1 MLPSARRA
9 AAGSPPN
16 GSRTLPSV
24 RRLNAGIPVCT
35 ACLGN
40 IPRVY
45 EERMQVDTLARHDAG
60 KLSAARRRVSDQG
73 SYDKLFL
80 IGGEGLRACE
90 KCAPAERKERCELL
104 FVFRLFCRIIK
115 VSVSARN

>member
-16 GSRTLPSV
+16 GSRTLSSV
-24 RRLNAGIPVCT
+24 RRLHAGILACT
-35 ACLGN
+35 ACFGN

-45 EERMQVDTLARHDAG
+45 EERMQVDALALDDSG

-80 IGGEGLRACE
+80 IGGEGLRAYE
-90 KCAPAERKERCELL
+90 ECAPEERKEKCELL
-104 FVFRLFCRIIK
+104 LVFRLFCRIMK
-115 VSVSARN
+115 VSVSVKN